1 MGEQIWGSDSD
12 ETVVEGSVAESD
24 VEEEEFYRRRW
35 LSVFNKDM
43 DLTTEIKN
51 NGGVSSPEI
60 HFMHIAHDHMYG
72 LKLKQIPQ
80 ERYAPDQS
88 QSLLQYQRAWISE
101 RFRRK
106 AQSSHVFCGDE
117 VQAVMKDL
125 SIFITIQQR
134 ECWQHF
140 IKGFLAF
147 VSYVFMLSTAMILL
161 VSGLL
166 PPHGYLILLPF

>member
-88 QSLLQYQRAWISE
+88 QSLLQGWINYPSLTENISKPAFSLNSAVEGQQNNSLDTNVLGFQRDSE
-101 RFRRK
+101 GKSQFTADRFMALRPMDAGQGNSLK
-106 AQSSHVFCGDE
+106 
-117 VQAVMKDL
+117 
-125 SIFITIQQR
+125 
-134 ECWQHF
+134 
-140 IKGFLAF
+140 LA
-147 VSYVFMLSTAMILL
+147 SA
-161 VSGLL
+161 GKK
-166 PPHGYLILLPF
+166 

>member
-88 QSLLQYQRAWISE
+88 QSLLQGWINYPSLTENISKPAFSLNSAVEGQQNNSLDTNVLGFQRDSE
-101 RFRRK
+101 GKHSPAMFF
-106 AQSSHVFCGDE
+106 V
-117 VQAVMKDL
+117 VMKSKL
-125 SIFITIQQR
+125 
-134 ECWQHF
+134 
-140 IKGFLAF
+140 
-147 VSYVFMLSTAMILL
+147 
-161 VSGLL
+161 
-166 PPHGYLILLPF
+166 